1 MPIYFISVSL
11 RSSIC
16 STLLSAVMERK
27 RGSERQKGSKVD
39 SSARLSRSGSCGPD
53 TADDSFGR
61 SNSLQVHFKCLNNP
75 TSLTACRIISHFP
88 SKRFIKYF
96 VSMIYILQTR
106 TLLSVPPPPLFFL
119 LSEDRSCSLEAR
131 RHKTR
136 EQLNEHVRRRACTG
150 KAVWSDSSLNGLFAQ
165 TALLWPGDSSVNVIT
180 VGTVVSVFFCQKTV
194 TERRVY
200 LSRSEQGHLT
210 NSPPASSCTWAASH
224 AKRPPGPV
232 QLPPGVWGAPLQQD
246 MCYWREER
254 ER

>member
-1 MPIYFISVSL
+1 
-11 RSSIC
+11 
-16 STLLSAVMERK
+16 MERK

-106 TLLSVPPPPLFFL
+106 TLLSVSPPPPFFFL

-150 KAVWSDSSLNGLFAQ
+150 KAVWSDSSSNGLFAQ
-165 TALLWPGDSSVNVIT
+165 TALLWPGVSSVNVIT
-180 VGTVVSVFFCQKTV
+180 VGTVVSVFFLSKNSNRTARLSQQK
-194 TERRVY
+194 
-200 LSRSEQGHLT
+200 
-210 NSPPASSCTWAASH
+210 
-224 AKRPPGPV
+224 
-232 QLPPGVWGAPLQQD
+232 
-246 MCYWREER
+246 
-254 ER
+254 

>member
-106 TLLSVPPPPLFFL
+106 TLLSVSLPPPLFF
-119 LSEDRSCSLEAR
+119 
-131 RHKTR
+131 
-136 EQLNEHVRRRACTG
+136 
-150 KAVWSDSSLNGLFAQ
+150 F
-165 TALLWPGDSSVNVIT
+165 SSVKIDR
-180 VGTVVSVFFCQKTV
+180 VVSK
-194 TERRVY
+194 
-200 LSRSEQGHLT
+200 
-210 NSPPASSCTWAASH
+210 
-224 AKRPPGPV
+224 
-232 QLPPGVWGAPLQQD
+232 QD
-246 MCYWREER
+246 DTKQENN
-254 ER
+254 

>member
-106 TLLSVPPPPLFFL
+106 TLLSVSPPPPLFF
-119 LSEDRSCSLEAR
+119 
-131 RHKTR
+131 
-136 EQLNEHVRRRACTG
+136 
-150 KAVWSDSSLNGLFAQ
+150 F
-165 TALLWPGDSSVNVIT
+165 SSVKIDR
-180 VGTVVSVFFCQKTV
+180 VVSK
-194 TERRVY
+194 
-200 LSRSEQGHLT
+200 
-210 NSPPASSCTWAASH
+210 
-224 AKRPPGPV
+224 
-232 QLPPGVWGAPLQQD
+232 QD
-246 MCYWREER
+246 DTKQENN
-254 ER
+254 